1 MKSADWDR
9 LADDFASETCDIT
22 REESAAQM
30 ARFVGLAKIPKR
42 GAVLADLG
50 CGVGTFIA
58 RFGKRFETV
67 HGVEFAPKIIAHAK
81 RRCGEDV
88 NWLTMGVPQAA
99 RKLGATAHLSVCLN
113 VITQARASERAKL
126 WAGVAAVTRRGGYA
140 LVVVPSMESERM
152 VVSRGGEQSWRAGGL
167 VERDGV
173 WQKHYERGELE
184 AVFAAHGFGVTRTG
198 RAHYPWSVEGMRAR
212 KGRKPWDWIVLARKR
227 L

>member
-30 ARFVGLAKIPKR
+30 ARYVALAKVPRR

-58 RFGKRFETV
+58 RFGRRFGTV
-67 HGVEFAPKIIAHAK
+67 HGVEFAPRIIAYAK
-81 RRCGEDV
+81 RRCGGDV
-88 NWLTMGVPQAA
+88 HWLTMDIPRAA
-99 RKLGATAHLSVCLN
+99 RRIGAVADLAVCLN
-113 VITQARASERAKL
+113 VITQPSERDREKL
-126 WAGVAAVTRRGGYA
+126 WAAVAAVTRRGGSA
-140 LVVVPSMESERM
+140 LVVVPSLESERM
-152 VVSRGGEQSWRAGGL
+152 VVSRSGEEKWRAGGL

-173 WQKHYERGELE
+173 WQKHYERAELAE
-184 AVFAAHGFGVTRTG
+184 TFAANGFKPTRIG

-212 KGRKPWDWIVLARKR
+212 KGMKPWDWIALAER